1 MGKYAAGRFGQTMP
15 QTRADA
21 IPALARWILYISPM
35 VSSAR
40 LVVLHHWEA
49 TLTFVRLAASR
60 RIYVL

>member
-1 MGKYAAGRFGQTMP
+1 MP

-21 IPALARWILYISPM
+21 IPGLARWILYIPPM

-49 TLTFVRLAASR
+49 TFTFVRLAASR